1 LPVLLP
7 ERRLTAHAKGYRT
20 KDINGQESLMKL
32 LNPKT
37 VSVSLA
43 SVGVAF
49 LSGMA
54 LTAHPVL
61 PAQRIT
67 GLQTTTSTT
76 TAVAG
81 TVTDPTAPAPSP
93 SPADTTSSAPTAP
106 AADPSTTTTSASSA
120 PADTTPPADPTPA
133 APAVTAVSAAVTG
146 WSDPQP
152 TDSKFGLGCPDLSRC
167 PYSDGSTRQQE
178 YETKYSTVSGGMSF
192 VDDPA
197 LDCTV
202 ANAPAVN

>member
-1 LPVLLP
+1 
-7 ERRLTAHAKGYRT
+7 
-20 KDINGQESLMKL
+20 MKL

-67 GLQTTTSTT
+67 GLKTTTSTT

-81 TVTDPTAPAPSP
+81 TVTDPTAPTPSP

-106 AADPSTTTTSASSA
+106 AADPSTTTTSSSSA
-120 PADTTPPADPTPA
+120 PANTTPPADPTPA

-167 PYSDGSTRQQE
+167 PSGYTPSPTVVSYRYCIWTYSDGSTRQQE
-178 YETKYSTVSGGMSF
+178 YETKYSTVSGDMSV

-202 ANAPAVN
+202 ANAPVVN